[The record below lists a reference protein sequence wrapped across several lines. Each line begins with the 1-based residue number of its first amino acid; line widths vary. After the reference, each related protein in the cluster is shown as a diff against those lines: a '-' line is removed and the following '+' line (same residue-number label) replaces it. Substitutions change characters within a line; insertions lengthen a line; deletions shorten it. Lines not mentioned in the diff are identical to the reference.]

1 MTRLIAELRDKLTR
15 PDEMSPLEY
24 LLVAAFVLLA
34 LLVVIPGLVPALTDA
49 FGRIIPRLA

>member
-15 PDEMSPLEY
+15 PDEMSPFEY

-34 LLVVIPGLVPALTDA
+34 LLAVIPGLVPALTDA
-49 FGRIIPRLA
+49 FGRVLPRLA